1 MQSGVRGCT
10 FSFTW
15 ISYEISLLNKHKH
28 ISLTHNEWEWQM
40 SDVGCVRGFLLVSLR
55 NRKAGSQFYECREWT
70 HGDCYAMQTTLNE
83 QSWKDRKTYN
93 ASTNI
98 IDYIIRSPFNRQST
112 EMKYSPFLIEQ
123 ERLVLFCVVKQGI
136 RQEGGSEE
144 DMNTGEK

>member
-1 MQSGVRGCT
+1 
-10 FSFTW
+10 
-15 ISYEISLLNKHKH
+15 
-28 ISLTHNEWEWQM
+28 M
-40 SDVGCVRGFLLVSLR
+40 SDVGRVRGFLLVSLR

-93 ASTNI
+93 ASTHI